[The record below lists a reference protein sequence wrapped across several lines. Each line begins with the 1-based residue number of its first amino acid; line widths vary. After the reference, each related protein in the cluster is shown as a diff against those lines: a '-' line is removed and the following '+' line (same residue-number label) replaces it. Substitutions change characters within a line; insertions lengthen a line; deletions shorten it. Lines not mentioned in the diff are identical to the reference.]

1 MCRRTTMAAVST
13 DYEFYV
19 DALETLRA
27 EELAWLEEEI
37 QLESLVHD
45 ARVHGTLED
54 QRDLRHRLHELRIA
68 REAHVRY
75 QADRLRNV
83 LEL

>member
-1 MCRRTTMAAVST
+1 MVTEADVSF
-13 DYEFYV
+13 DHYIEQ
-19 DALETLRA
+19 LEHLRV

-45 ARVHGTLED
+45 ARVHGTLDD
-54 QRDLRHRLHELRIA
+54 QRELRHRLHELRIA

-75 QADRLRNV
+75 HVDRLRST